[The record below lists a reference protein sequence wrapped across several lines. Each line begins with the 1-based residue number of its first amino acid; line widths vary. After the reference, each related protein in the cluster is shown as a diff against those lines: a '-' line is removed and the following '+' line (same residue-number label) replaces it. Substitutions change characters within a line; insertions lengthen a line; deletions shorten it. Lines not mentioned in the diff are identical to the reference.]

1 MKANYN
7 RGQKSL
13 DNFEFLGRFPVHTY
27 NAPSG
32 LTPQTTLDARF
43 QNFFPSLY
51 RAGEGELLENF
62 EKDALFHD
70 RLCMDI
76 PLGPPIVSEGRGG
89 GLYTGYFM
97 REPRNYR
104 KL

>member
-1 MKANYN
+1 MPHPASPHKQ
-7 RGQKSL
+7 RWTHVS
-13 DNFEFLGRFPVHTY
+13 RI
-27 NAPSG
+27 
-32 LTPQTTLDARF
+32 
-43 QNFFPSLY
+43 FFASLY
-51 RAGEGELLENF
+51 RAGERELLENF

-70 RLCMDI
+70 SLCMDI

-89 GLYTGYFM
+89 GLCTGYFI

>member
-1 MKANYN
+1 MD
-7 RGQKSL
+7 KSPRIIL
-13 DNFEFLGRFPVHTY
+13 NFWGVFQFTHTLPHP
-27 NAPSG
+27 ASPHKQRWTHVS
-32 LTPQTTLDARF
+32 RI
-43 QNFFPSLY
+43 FFPSLY

-70 RLCMDI
+70 SLCMDI